1 MLKTQRCVGIV
12 ITYEREHRLGQIYR
26 VCCYLILFVSGT
38 CIVSNR
44 RSHSKVLYKKGTP
57 KISVKPTW
65 KHLHQ
70 RLPFNKEETLA
81 LVLSCEICKILKNI
95 PPYRALP
102 GAVSIVT
109 LLKMTELSP
118 GLERKIIIYQIMWCM
133 LLLCYV
139 VQCCFFI
146 DFLFYFIYFIAILL
160 MFFKVFIIRVTEI
173 SFTCNLQREVVDLFK
188 QKIYISKSYVI
199 YK

>member
-1 MLKTQRCVGIV
+1 MKENIGLVRSTMYAV
-12 ITYEREHRLGQIYR
+12 IL
-26 VCCYLILFVSGT
+26 CCLLVAP
-38 CIVSNR
+38 V
-44 RSHSKVLYKKGTP
+44 VLVTEEVTP
-57 KISVKPTW
+57 KCSIKKVPQKFLWNPHENTCT
-65 KHLHQ
+65 
-70 RLPFNKEETLA
+70 RDLPFNKEETLA

-102 GAVSIVT
+102 GAVSVVT
-109 LLKMTELSP
+109 ILKMTELSP

-160 MFFKVFIIRVTEI
+160 MFFKVFIIKVTEI

-188 QKIYISKSYVI
+188 QNIYISKSYVI

>member
-12 ITYEREHRLGQIYR
+12 ITYEREHRLGQIYH
-26 VCCYLILFVSGT
+26 VCCYLMLFVSGT
-38 CIVSNR
+38 CIFSNR
-44 RSHSKVLYKKGTP
+44 RSHPKVLYKKGTP
-57 KISVKPTW
+57 KISVTPTW
-65 KHLHQ
+65 KHLHQRLPFNKEETLALVLQ

-95 PPYRALP
+95 PPYRTLP
-102 GAVSIVT
+102 GAVSVVT

-118 GLERKIIIYQIMWCM
+118 GLERKIIIYQIMCCM

-146 DFLFYFIYFIAILL
+146 DFLFLFILL
-160 MFFKVFIIRVTEI
+160 
-173 SFTCNLQREVVDLFK
+173 L
-188 QKIYISKSYVI
+188 YY
-199 YK
+199 